1 MSGRQLSAARRGL
14 APDAGDA
21 GYCAGGV
28 LEVLEVP
35 CVQKIFRNDF
45 TGRPGEDYPSSELGK
60 YGGSLGWLVHPVASR
75 GNFLAE
81 KNNARGE

>member
-28 LEVLEVP
+28 LEVLEVVCP
-35 CVQKIFRNDF
+35 ENFQK
-45 TGRPGEDYPSSELGK
+45 
-60 YGGSLGWLVHPVASR
+60 
-75 GNFLAE
+75 
-81 KNNARGE
+81 